1 MSPLDVLLEGEGVRR
16 GVDVRCGQDALAV
29 GDRSIPLEEVFWTSR
44 RAGLLMVFA
53 ADRTLALQGRR
64 ERLDELADEMD
75 GRIGGEGG
83 RGRLPSRLTAEVVV
97 CTAGVAVV
105 GRLGGRRVKGLRV
118 AVATRQAFHLLGGEE
133 EERLSWPADEVGPA
147 GSGGGEEGDGRD
159 GREGSGREGLLL
171 RRDDDELR
179 IHYLFPEEIR
189 TLTRLAREEPPP
201 GPRVTA
207 GAGEPL
213 EMFARGEVAPPVAS
227 ELPELRLSVDVL
239 QTITEEATGGI
250 PEPLLERAGMSAHFV
265 ETHVL
270 ELGEIAL
277 GPLLLRKS
285 AAGVARSLERAVEAM
300 DAEELRSDARAAV
313 ANATRRLIEAYDT
326 ELDRLLSDRRAPPR
340 IEEEH
345 RLTVEEREEMRLRL
359 QAPVDRLVP
368 RFREL
373 EEQQDELLRRL
384 RELASGPPDAEKG
397 DVEAAR
403 REWGRALARTDR
415 AFVRAWEEM
424 AGEIASMW
432 EERLLP
438 SLAAVAG
445 LRRRRI
451 PEWAMLALL
460 ALATLLAAASAMI
473 LWIW

>member
-16 GVDVRCGQDALAV
+16 DVDVRCGQDALAV
-29 GDRSIPLEEVFWTSR
+29 GDRSIPLEEIFWTSR

-53 ADRTLALQGRR
+53 ADRTLALQGPR
-64 ERLDELADEMD
+64 ERLDELADELE

-118 AVATRQAFHLLGGEE
+118 AVATRQALHLLGGGE
-133 EERLSWPADEVGPA
+133 EERLSWPVDEAGPVE
-147 GSGGGEEGDGRD
+147 SGRD
-159 GREGSGREGLLL
+159 GLLL

-179 IHYLFPEEIR
+179 IHYLFPEEAR

-239 QTITEEATGGI
+239 QAITEEATGEI

-300 DAEELRSDARAAV
+300 DAEDLRSDARAAV

-340 IEEEH
+340 VEEEH

-359 QAPVDRLVP
+359 QASVDRLVP

-384 RELASGPPDAEKG
+384 RELASGPPDAGQG

-415 AFVRAWEEM
+415 AFARAWEEM

>member
-16 GVDVRCGQDALAV
+16 GVEVRCGEDALAV
-29 GDRSIPLEEVFWTSR
+29 GDRSLRLEEVFWTAR

-53 ADRTLALQGRR
+53 ADRTLALQGPR
-64 ERLDELADEMD
+64 ERLDELADELE

-118 AVATRQAFHLLGGEE
+118 AVATRQALHLLGGEE
-133 EERLSWPADEVGPA
+133 EARLSWPADEAGPA
-147 GSGGGEEGDGRD
+147 ESGRD
-159 GREGSGREGLLL
+159 GLLL

-179 IHYLFPEEIR
+179 IHYLFPEEAR

-239 QTITEEATGGI
+239 QAITEEATDGI

-340 IEEEH
+340 VEEEH

-415 AFVRAWEEM
+415 AFASAWEEM